1 MDKQKEFLRAKEG
14 VSKVSREGAGQM
26 KTDWETGALG
36 QGGRRGEASHALCSA
51 VENGGLPSQVCTWN
65 SVSLQCLELWTQSQ
79 DNSSSIYLYLLY
91 TLYISFPST
100 ELGEELEGMWAL
112 FRLNSGLD

>member
-1 MDKQKEFLRAKEG
+1 
-14 VSKVSREGAGQM
+14 M

-36 QGGRRGEASHALCSA
+36 QGGQRGEESHALCSA
-51 VENGGLPSQVCTWN
+51 AENGGLPSQVCTWN

-79 DNSSSIYLYLLY
+79 GNSSSIYLYRLY
-91 TLYISFPST
+91 TLYITIPST

-112 FRLNSGLD
+112 C